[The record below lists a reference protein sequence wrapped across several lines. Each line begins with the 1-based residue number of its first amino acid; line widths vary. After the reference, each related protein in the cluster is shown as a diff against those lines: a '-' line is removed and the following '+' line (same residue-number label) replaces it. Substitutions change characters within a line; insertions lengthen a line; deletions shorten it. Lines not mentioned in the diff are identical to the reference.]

1 MISRLYSTIPSLLFV
16 ASSFFF
22 PAIIS
27 AEEEDQN
34 KEENCADEKER
45 KVFED
50 QKGERR
56 TELIFRD
63 PNQPAKPAPEP
74 APEPPKVEP
83 EPKPEPPKPKPE
95 PKPAEPEPKAEP
107 KPAEPAPAPAKDPQK
122 EEPVPVEANKDADAA
137 DGNATVV
144 EGNASGPAQP
154 FLPSDFFSGAL
165 EAAGQSDPMGTQR
178 LIDVKS
184 GLTPSI
190 AFSTSYNY
198 SSNPIKVPKDSAGHI
213 QDGFNAML
221 NLSVNMGLG
230 EYGVGD
236 DVLVAPAFML
246 MHMRTY
252 NDPVNDYGGSEIDG
266 SLKIFDVDVQIAGV
280 TVPII
285 FPNDYTLTLGHSYAR
300 PISFRNDNV
309 ISYSNTPNVS
319 LSKTLPLETGDVL
332 TLTLGTSFAFTSG
345 DTLEQQINDTNYF
358 NFIKEVMRQGG
369 TDPLSQQPVNLQDA
383 WTHTLALSYIRPFGE
398 KLTLTPT
405 LAASMM
411 QYTEGANVTG
421 GSDREDLTYI
431 AGLNASYLI
440 TEWLNV
446 SAAANQMWK
455 RTNRT
460 DLSGEYEDFLGGVT
474 IGFNFSF

>member
-345 DTLEQQINDTNYF
+345 DTLE
-358 NFIKEVMRQGG
+358 
-369 TDPLSQQPVNLQDA
+369 
-383 WTHTLALSYIRPFGE
+383 
-398 KLTLTPT
+398 
-405 LAASMM
+405 
-411 QYTEGANVTG
+411 
-421 GSDREDLTYI
+421 
-431 AGLNASYLI
+431 
-440 TEWLNV
+440 
-446 SAAANQMWK
+446 
-455 RTNRT
+455 
-460 DLSGEYEDFLGGVT
+460 
-474 IGFNFSF
+474 

>member
-1 MISRLYSTIPSLLFV
+1 MISRLYSTIPFLLFT

-22 PAIIS
+22 PTGVS
-27 AEEEDQN
+27 AEEEDQKN
-34 KEENCADEKER
+34 EENCADEKER

-50 QKGERR
+50 KKGERR

-74 APEPPKVEP
+74 KPEPEPKPAPEPPKNE
-83 EPKPEPPKPKPE
+83 PE

-122 EEPVPVEANKDADAA
+122 EAPVPAEANKDADAA

-266 SLKIFDVDVQIAGV
+266 SLKVFDVDVQIAGV

-319 LSKTLPLETGDVL
+319 LTKTLPLETGDVL